1 MKFVVLVN
9 PVSGKRRSVEILSSI
24 NPQFQSAGASTLVI
38 ETEFSGHAKELAATL
53 DIGEYDGLIV
63 LGGDGTFHEVVN
75 GMLARQDGKKIPLG
89 IVPSGSGNSLTYD
102 LGLIDPI
109 KAAKAIMRGETTFLD
124 VARVEINNMV
134 LHSINLIG
142 WGLVTDVGE
151 MAEWLRWLG
160 PSRYTISSVIEI
172 FRKRDRRATLVIDNK
187 EIIDDFTFIVGCN
200 SIHIGKGMR
209 MAPYASLDD
218 GLIDLIV
225 VRANITRRR
234 LLSVLP
240 KLFNGTH
247 INEPEVEYYQ
257 VSTFSLKSETS
268 DTLNVDGELVGNTP
282 ITVNMIQKA
291 VEIFGCHASLQ

>member
-1 MKFVVLVN
+1 MKFGILVN
-9 PVSGKRRSVEILSSI
+9 PVSGKRGSVDILNSI
-24 NPQFQSAGASTLVI
+24 IPQFQSAGASTFVI
-38 ETEFSGHAKELAATL
+38 ETEYSGHAKELAATL
-53 DIGEYDGLIV
+53 DIDEYDALIV
-63 LGGDGTFHEVVN
+63 LGGDGTFHEIVN
-75 GMLARQDGKKIPLG
+75 GMLTRQDGKRIPFG
-89 IVPSGSGNSLTYD
+89 IVPSGSGNSLAHD
-102 LGLIDPI
+102 LGLTDPI
-109 KAAKAIMRGETTFLD
+109 KAAKAIVRGETTFLD
-124 VARVEINNMV
+124 VARIEINNMV

-151 MAEWLRWLG
+151 TAEWLRWLG
-160 PSRYTISSVIEI
+160 TRRYTISSVIEI
-172 FRKRDRRATLVIDNK
+172 FRKRDRRATLIIDDK

-240 KLFNGTH
+240 KLFDGTH
-247 INEPEVEYYQ
+247 VNEPEVEYYQ
-257 VSTFSLKSETS
+257 VSNFALKPETS
-268 DTLNVDGELVGNTP
+268 DTLNIDGELVGNTP

-291 VEIFGCHASLQ
+291 VEIFGCQTSLR